1 MESVFIVTE
10 DGSICR
16 KAKASN
22 SEESETSEVHIGHHM
37 VDTPGF
43 GDNRGQDLQEDSLTA
58 SLDAIEQTLLAVN
71 RTKVR
76 AFAWLVPCA
85 ERRSKKEALDL
96 MTLFKEMSGAGVPII
111 AIFNPGSAENTC
123 VKKPSEFQELA
134 ARHKVVISEVIHF
147 DNFDLKSIQSRYTME
162 YQVMIPGNL
171 HDLLKQKDVKHLAS
185 QLQDFRRT
193 RCQSLPSEL
202 QETRNFMAGLRG
214 EIQVENVAANC
225 TWNECPFKEP
235 TLENSSSKVCS
246 SEELRCEKYGRRR
259 RRNKKTCTKVCAE
272 YKVVTDQECVERNK
286 ERMALARETVDD
298 CHARAKEQ
306 HDECLKV
313 HAASQEEIKQKNEE
327 LRESILA
334 LSLAEKDLLAKQKTC
349 DKVTGVNAE
358 L

>member
-1 MESVFIVTE
+1 MDSVFIVTE
-10 DGSICR
+10 DGSNCR
-16 KAKASN
+16 KAKTSN

-43 GDNRGQDLQEDSLTA
+43 GDNRGMQDLQEDSLTA
-58 SLDAIEQTLLAVN
+58 SLDAIKQTLLAVN

-96 MTLFKEMSGAGVPII
+96 MALFKEMSGAGVPII
-111 AIFNPGSAENTC
+111 AIFNPGSAENKC
-123 VKKPSEFQELA
+123 VKKPSEFQALA

-214 EIQVENVAANC
+214 EIQVENVAAKC
-225 TWNECPFKEP
+225 RRNECPFKEP
-235 TLENSSSKVCS
+235 TLESCSSKVCT
-246 SEELRCEKYGRRR
+246 SEKLECWRSGLFGMDKDCA
-259 RRNKKTCTKVCAE
+259 KVCKE
-272 YKVVTDQECVERNK
+272 YKLVTDQECVKRNQR
-286 ERMALARETVDD
+286 RMALARETVDD

-306 HDECLKV
+306 YDECLKV
-313 HAASQEEIKQKNEE
+313 HAAAQEEIKQKNEE

>member
-1 MESVFIVTE
+1 
-10 DGSICR
+10 
-16 KAKASN
+16 
-22 SEESETSEVHIGHHM
+22 
-37 VDTPGF
+37 
-43 GDNRGQDLQEDSLTA
+43 
-58 SLDAIEQTLLAVN
+58 
-71 RTKVR
+71 
-76 AFAWLVPCA
+76 
-85 ERRSKKEALDL
+85 
-96 MTLFKEMSGAGVPII
+96 
-111 AIFNPGSAENTC
+111 
-123 VKKPSEFQELA
+123 
-134 ARHKVVISEVIHF
+134 
-147 DNFDLKSIQSRYTME
+147 
-162 YQVMIPGNL
+162 
-171 HDLLKQKDVKHLAS
+171 
-185 QLQDFRRT
+185 
-193 RCQSLPSEL
+193 
-202 QETRNFMAGLRG
+202 MAGLRG